1 MSLLCISSI
10 FLSYILQY
18 SFYKLIFIYFIYF
31 QFICAL
37 GGTIWHRAF
46 IMICLYKNV
55 KLKLNIC
62 FFYLNAD
69 SIDYFCSDF
78 QTNILNLQIMEKF
91 LFKVERQIK
100 PLEPWKVVFEREA
113 EMSVNN
119 LGDVISS
126 LKLLYASFAP
136 IRVIVIVD

>member
-1 MSLLCISSI
+1 MALCS
-10 FLSYILQY
+10 
-18 SFYKLIFIYFIYF
+18 
-31 QFICAL
+31 
-37 GGTIWHRAF
+37 
-46 IMICLYKNV
+46 
-55 KLKLNIC
+55 
-62 FFYLNAD
+62 YLNLFINKCKIKVNYCFSYLNDD

-136 IRVIVIVD
+136 ICVIVIVD